1 MILTLD
7 IRANEGYCAADAA
20 RHTITVGELRAM
32 LEDYDDDVRIVSR
45 DLNNP
50 RGADYGAI
58 VAEWL
63 EEADDEDDADE

>member
-32 LEDYDDDVRIVSR
+32 LEGYDDDVRIVSR
-45 DLNNP
+45 DLNNL
-50 RGADYGAI
+50 RGARFGRILAY
-58 VAEWL
+58 WL
-63 EEADDEDDADE
+63 DEVDIADEDEE